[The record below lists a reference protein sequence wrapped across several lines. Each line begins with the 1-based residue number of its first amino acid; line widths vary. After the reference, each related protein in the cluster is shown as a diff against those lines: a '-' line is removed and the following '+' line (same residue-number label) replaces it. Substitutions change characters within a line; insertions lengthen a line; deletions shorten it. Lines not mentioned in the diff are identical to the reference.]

1 LPIYNGDDKLSKRVT
16 VTCKIKNTDKRVF
29 ERSLDNMMRLMSGE
43 IIKDKSTSSYRIRTD
58 AIGPFSVNVTL
69 KNGQIT
75 VEGYEDSNT
84 VSNAQRMVEN
94 FYIATEI
101 EEEFNTP
108 MELDKEGNILLSVE
122 V

>member
-1 LPIYNGDDKLSKRVT
+1 MT